1 MKQIIKSFVMLLAIC
16 AATPATALAKSP
28 SETILTETQQ
38 TKKYVVVNGT
48 NVRLRFEPSLD
59 ASWLRYDNG
68 SPRDAKKGSRLAY
81 LGEADGFYY
90 VEFQG
95 NKVYISKEF
104 SYVTTES
111 PAAAKPT
118 TQKSDK
124 FYVVVNG
131 TNVRLRTGPGTNYAY
146 YTWKD
151 GSPCYLPKGTYLTHL
166 GESGEFYKVDYN
178 GKILYIS
185 KKFSYITK

>member
-1 MKQIIKSFVMLLAIC
+1 M
-16 AATPATALAKSP
+16 
-28 SETILTETQQ
+28 
-38 TKKYVVVNGT
+38 
-48 NVRLRFEPSLD
+48 
-59 ASWLRYDNG
+59 
-68 SPRDAKKGSRLAY
+68 
-81 LGEADGFYY
+81 
-90 VEFQG
+90 
-95 NKVYISKEF
+95 
-104 SYVTTES
+104 
-111 PAAAKPT
+111 
-118 TQKSDK
+118 
-124 FYVVVNG
+124 NG